1 MSIYEYWIGEGIDF
15 KRVWDDFEQGKDG
28 YINKY
33 QSMDLYLMEITF
45 RSPYKRSALFSHEA
59 VYKTIKGYYHELK
72 HILLSD
78 YDYQHSGP
86 IFLYEI
92 KRGSA
97 QWSFVGELKQLV
109 YFAIS
114 LLKPIRDQLWFGTT
128 LSDEELKKV
137 ILENMDKKL
146 TIIEKIQK
154 IFPNLG
160 LSPEEFVKIIKARKN
175 KDLTEAIIKVI
186 EGEGLKNIK
195 ISKEKFQGDP
205 KQIEKTLIDIG
216 EITE

>member
-1 MSIYEYWIGEGIDF
+1 MSIYEYWIGEGVDF
-15 KRVWDDFEQGKDG
+15 KGVWDDFEQGKDG

-45 RSPYKRSALFSHEA
+45 RNPDKRFALFSHEA

-78 YDYQHSGP
+78 YEYQRSGP

-97 QWSFVGELKQLV
+97 EWSFLGELKQLV
-109 YFAIS
+109 YFAVS

-128 LSDEELKKV
+128 LSDEELKKE
-137 ILENMDKKL
+137 ILENMHKKL
-146 TIIEKIQK
+146 AIIEKIQK
-154 IFPNLG
+154 IFPNSD
-160 LSPEEFVKIIKARKN
+160 LSPEEFAKIIKARKN
-175 KDLTEAIIKVI
+175 KDLTEAIIKLVQ
-186 EGEGLKNIK
+186 GDDLKNIK
-195 ISKEKFQGDP
+195 ISKDKFQGDS
-205 KQIEKTLIDIG
+205 KQVEKSLIDIG
-216 EITE
+216 EIIE